1 MTIEVT
7 PRNVGQKI
15 RDRRIARGLTR
26 ADLAEYAGV
35 SESYLGALESGSY
48 TNPTIQILRILG
60 AELKCNFLIEAGPY
74 SAQD

>member
-1 MTIEVT
+1 MTIPIT
-7 PRNVGQKI
+7 PSTLGAQI
-15 RDRRIARGLTR
+15 RARRVELGLTR
-26 ADLAEYAGV
+26 AELADFAGI

-48 TNPTIQILRILG
+48 TNPTITILQILG